1 VAVASHFIE
10 PCLPSPGEQ
19 PPTGPGWVHEIKH
32 DGYRLMARR
41 DPVSVGIRLL
51 TRNRPSAACGLSQIF
66 QVARDSGPRSG
77 QRSLFSRVEP
87 WVGCGIVLQRPM
99 PSLTAPGSAAMK
111 QLEVGDR
118 VKVLNG
124 DEDDEGTVLDVD
136 ERTEMVIVYLGRHV
150 GGWAFHRDDL
160 RKVRAH

>member
-1 VAVASHFIE
+1 
-10 PCLPSPGEQ
+10 
-19 PPTGPGWVHEIKH
+19 
-32 DGYRLMARR
+32 
-41 DPVSVGIRLL
+41 
-51 TRNRPSAACGLSQIF
+51 
-66 QVARDSGPRSG
+66 
-77 QRSLFSRVEP
+77 
-87 WVGCGIVLQRPM
+87 
-99 PSLTAPGSAAMK
+99 MK